1 MARPAFS
8 WMLVLVA
15 CLFASSTTTQIRA
28 DRMEDD
34 YVRQVIEDDQQHY
47 GDHYND
53 HTQEDDDAYND
64 RQQQHQQEEY
74 VDEEQR
80 RRDMEEQ
87 AAREVAADR
96 ERKFQAELD
105 RIDDQE
111 QRKIALK
118 QKRIDGKKVRSVLK
132 AAERNDLYKVLGL
145 RNLTVRI
152 PPFHINIAGAV
163 KFTIPGFTILKGAT
177 KDVIKKQFRQ
187 RAMLVHPDKNR
198 DGRAQEAFVAVQNAA
213 SILSDEDQRQRY
225 DAEWKAYRSSKLES
239 HKKLVATSL
248 AAAWAITRKIVK
260 MVQTLLGPFFV
271 PVLIIG
277 ALII

>member
-1 MARPAFS
+1 MPRPAFC
-8 WMLVLVA
+8 WMLVLAA
-15 CLFASSTTTQIRA
+15 CLFASSTIPQIRA

-34 YVRQVIEDDQQHY
+34 YVRQVIEEDQQHY

-53 HTQEDDDAYND
+53 HTQEDDHDAYNHH
-64 RQQQHQQEEY
+64 RQQEEEY

-111 QRKIALK
+111 QKKRALK
-118 QKRIDGKKVRSVLK
+118 QKRIDGKTVRSVLK
-132 AAERNDLYKVLGL
+132 AAERNDLYKVMGL

-163 KFTIPGFTILKGAT
+163 RFTIPGFTILKGAT

-187 RAMLVHPDKNR
+187 RAMMVHPDKNR

-225 DAEWKAYRSSKLES
+225 DAEWKAFRSSKLES
-239 HKKLVATSL
+239 HKQLVATSL

>member
-1 MARPAFS
+1 
-8 WMLVLVA
+8 MLVLAA
-15 CLFASSTTTQIRA
+15 CLFASSTIPQIRA

-34 YVRQVIEDDQQHY
+34 YVRQVIEEDQQHY

-53 HTQEDDDAYND
+53 HTQEDDHDAYNHH
-64 RQQQHQQEEY
+64 RQQEEEY

-111 QRKIALK
+111 QKKRALK
-118 QKRIDGKKVRSVLK
+118 QKRIDGKTVRSVLK
-132 AAERNDLYKVLGL
+132 AAERNDLYKVMGL

-163 KFTIPGFTILKGAT
+163 RFTIPGFTILKGAT

-187 RAMLVHPDKNR
+187 RAMMVHPDKNR

-225 DAEWKAYRSSKLES
+225 DAEWKASRSSKLES
-239 HKKLVATSL
+239 HKQLVATSL